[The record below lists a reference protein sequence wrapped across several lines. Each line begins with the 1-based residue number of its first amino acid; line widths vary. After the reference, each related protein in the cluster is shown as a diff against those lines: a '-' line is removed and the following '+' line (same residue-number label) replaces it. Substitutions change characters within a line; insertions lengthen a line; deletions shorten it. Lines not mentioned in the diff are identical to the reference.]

1 VRCATHGL
9 AVGPDGTC
17 VLCRGAEKRGTSRSN
32 APLVALVGV
41 VLLVAGTALALRLLG
56 TRPGAAESMVKEETR
71 APAANV
77 EQPDPPEAVA
87 MQAPAAPPFPV
98 APAPTPGVVIE
109 APLVPSSAAPSAV
122 VSAEPPPRAPSSAE
136 VTAALR
142 STPIVMFSTSW
153 CGVCQRARA
162 FFDTNGLRY
171 TERDVDIDAAA
182 NAELRRLTGKG
193 SVPAFLVDGKLV
205 GPGFSEASLKHALVA
220 SVERRLGVKAE
231 ARGR

>member
-1 VRCATHGL
+1 
-9 AVGPDGTC
+9 
-17 VLCRGAEKRGTSRSN
+17 
-32 APLVALVGV
+32 
-41 VLLVAGTALALRLLG
+41 
-56 TRPGAAESMVKEETR
+56 
-71 APAANV
+71 
-77 EQPDPPEAVA
+77 
-87 MQAPAAPPFPV
+87 
-98 APAPTPGVVIE
+98 
-109 APLVPSSAAPSAV
+109 
-122 VSAEPPPRAPSSAE
+122 
-136 VTAALR
+136 
-142 STPIVMFSTSW
+142 MFSTSW